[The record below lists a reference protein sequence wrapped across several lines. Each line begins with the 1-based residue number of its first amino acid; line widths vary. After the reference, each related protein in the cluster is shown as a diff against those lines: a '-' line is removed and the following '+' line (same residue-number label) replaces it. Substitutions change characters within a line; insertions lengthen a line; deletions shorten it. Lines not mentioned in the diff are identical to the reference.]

1 MATLHIENTVH
12 DFDTWIEVFGKFER
26 FRADHGVR
34 SYQLY
39 RKSSDPN
46 QVAVNLHFDTAEEA
60 RAFGEALQQ
69 IWQTPQSQEQLVDHT
84 DPVLYEAFLDR
95 DLSGAAA
102 SAS

>member
-12 DFDTWIEVFGKFER
+12 DFDTWIEVFAKFER

-39 RKSSDPN
+39 RKAANPN
-46 QVAVNLHFDTAEEA
+46 QVAVNLHFDTAAEA
-60 RAFGEALQQ
+60 TAFGDALQQ
-69 IWQTPQSQEQLVDHT
+69 IWQTPQSKEQLVDHT
-84 DPVLYEAFLDR
+84 EPVVYDVFLDR

-102 SAS
+102 STS